1 MELQGTICCC
11 GITTHRCV
19 HSGISFQILQ
29 EMWKYYSVMDVLT
42 VMSVSNF
49 RFNDT
54 AVDSAI
60 PERNKPEIDI
70 QLFSWFPYTSPT
82 HCDKVKEAVLVDR
95 WNSEGEFV
103 LKVNLFPEKVQLMF
117 YESNFFHQPTCSN
130 GKFRQTLHRN

>member
-1 MELQGTICCC
+1 
-11 GITTHRCV
+11 
-19 HSGISFQILQ
+19 
-29 EMWKYYSVMDVLT
+29 MWKYYSVMDVLT